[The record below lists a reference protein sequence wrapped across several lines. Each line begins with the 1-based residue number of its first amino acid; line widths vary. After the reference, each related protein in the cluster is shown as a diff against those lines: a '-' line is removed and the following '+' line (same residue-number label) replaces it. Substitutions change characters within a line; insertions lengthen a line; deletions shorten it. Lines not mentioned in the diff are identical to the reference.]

1 MKVSYYDS
9 LTGILGSL
17 AMMLH
22 VTIEVTKILNFGENT
37 KNFKAFSM
45 GLIADSKVLM
55 GQKPDITDMFENVIS
70 YVGRVFVCTK
80 DCKQGNIT
88 DVENCR
94 GTVGLV
100 GTNGESIGCWH
111 TVEVALGQKGKG
123 KYKVFIEYPNY
134 GGPQSLM
141 FEARIKDDLCS
152 PELDLFVAEPVDP
165 LKHKTTHLPCA
176 LDVSLADNVHCFGF
190 LEVLDRK
197 IIATYK
203 NRKVVQGSEKC
214 QVVEEP
220 EIKRRLKLPAIFSG
234 RVCFNGWKQAVADY
248 LCFPNCS
255 GGLVVDDWGCLKGI
269 HVAAFRIGRKLRFH
283 SLKVAKTKF
292 KATQSKIDLQKSLQN
307 LYDGVNT
314 FCADTAFSL
323 NASNSEIATFVP
335 VQIFQESL
343 QLARLRLIVQK
354 GDDKPSSSIKFGREN
369 VDPKKSCLQEGKDR
383 QAFEQNL
390 FTKCGHDQ
398 RPTKH
403 PRGHD
408 RLNKNSSKKRKC
420 ELKVESSS
428 VKPMHL
434 TGCVGSNRL
443 DECKKQRCMSKC
455 RHSLTFQ
462 PNYLRAH
469 VRNERKKRRCKSKGK
484 PSTIQCRFLK
494 GGGQSNR
501 NTSNKRRCKQ
511 KGELLATIQHMHL
524 KEHRELGRDASK
536 KGWPIL
542 KDEFSTIQ
550 PKKGCL
556 ETSTST
562 TKKRITSSKPSFWS
576 LLACL
581 IRK

>member
-1 MKVSYYDS
+1 MV
-9 LTGILGSL
+9 
-17 AMMLH
+17 MLE
-22 VTIEVTKILNFGENT
+22 VELPEEKKTIEWDMMHPTFKQIKEKLELNGVPKTWFVEICRRKGYVSPDDNARLRNVKKLIIRASPILAKPNPSCTDQTSE
-37 KNFKAFSM
+37 
-45 GLIADSKVLM
+45 DSKVLM

-100 GTNGESIGCWH
+100 GTGGESIGCWH
-111 TVEVALGQKGKG
+111 TVEVALGQKGEG

-190 LEVLDRK
+190 LKVLDRK

-234 RVCFNGWKQAVADY
+234 RVCFNGWKQAGADY

-292 KATQSKIDLQKSLQN
+292 KATQNFVHDSAGGDSDQN
-307 LYDGVNT
+307 
-314 FCADTAFSL
+314 
-323 NASNSEIATFVP
+323 P
-335 VQIFQESL
+335 
-343 QLARLRLIVQK
+343 LIVYQVAWNVKFK
-354 GDDKPSSSIKFGREN
+354 GMTFLTQSSLG
-369 VDPKKSCLQEGKDR
+369 VQSC
-383 QAFEQNL
+383 
-390 FTKCGHDQ
+390 DQ
-398 RPTKH
+398 Q
-403 PRGHD
+403 
-408 RLNKNSSKKRKC
+408 
-420 ELKVESSS
+420 V
-428 VKPMHL
+428 
-434 TGCVGSNRL
+434 
-443 DECKKQRCMSKC
+443 
-455 RHSLTFQ
+455 
-462 PNYLRAH
+462 Y
-469 VRNERKKRRCKSKGK
+469 
-484 PSTIQCRFLK
+484 
-494 GGGQSNR
+494 
-501 NTSNKRRCKQ
+501 
-511 KGELLATIQHMHL
+511 
-524 KEHRELGRDASK
+524 
-536 KGWPIL
+536 IL
-542 KDEFSTIQ
+542 
-550 PKKGCL
+550 
-556 ETSTST
+556 
-562 TKKRITSSKPSFWS
+562 
-576 LLACL
+576 
-581 IRK
+581 